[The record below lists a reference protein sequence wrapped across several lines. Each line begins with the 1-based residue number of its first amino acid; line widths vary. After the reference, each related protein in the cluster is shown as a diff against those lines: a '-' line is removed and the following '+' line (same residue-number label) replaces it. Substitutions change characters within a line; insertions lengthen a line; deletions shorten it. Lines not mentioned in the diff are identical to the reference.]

1 MHAMS
6 SFRSKIDFYV
16 TLLTSDQSV
25 SRCFRWLLAYLVVY
39 LLVTYV
45 VGRVAGDWPRFL
57 VGGIGVLGMAPFVKI
72 VASKGPK
79 VSDDAGQHR

>member
-16 TLLTSDQSV
+16 TLLTSDQPV

-45 VGRVAGDWPRFL
+45 VAGDWPRFL

>member
-16 TLLTSDQSV
+16 NLLTFDQPV

>member
-16 TLLTSDQSV
+16 TLLTSDQPV

-45 VGRVAGDWPRFL
+45 VGRVAGAWPRFL

>member
-16 TLLTSDQSV
+16 NLLTSDQPV

-39 LLVTYV
+39 LLATYV
-45 VGRVAGDWPRFL
+45 VGRAAGDWPRFL
-57 VGGIGVLGMAPFVKI
+57 VGGVGVLGMAPFVKI

>member
-16 TLLTSDQSV
+16 NLLTSDQPV

-57 VGGIGVLGMAPFVKI
+57 VGGIGVLGMALFVKI

>member
-1 MHAMS
+1 MYAMS
-6 SFRSKIDFYV
+6 SFRSKVDFYA
-16 TLLTSDQSV
+16 TLLTSDQPV

-79 VSDDAGQHR
+79 VSDDADRDR

>member
-16 TLLTSDQSV
+16 NLLTSDQPV

-57 VGGIGVLGMAPFVKI
+57 VGGIGGLGMAPFVKI

>member
-1 MHAMS
+1 MS
-6 SFRSKIDFYV
+6 SLGGKIDFYA
-16 TLLTSDQSV
+16 TLLTADRPA

-79 VSDDAGQHR
+79 ASDDADRDR

>member
-6 SFRSKIDFYV
+6 SFRSKIDFYA
-16 TLLTSDQSV
+16 TLLTSHQPA